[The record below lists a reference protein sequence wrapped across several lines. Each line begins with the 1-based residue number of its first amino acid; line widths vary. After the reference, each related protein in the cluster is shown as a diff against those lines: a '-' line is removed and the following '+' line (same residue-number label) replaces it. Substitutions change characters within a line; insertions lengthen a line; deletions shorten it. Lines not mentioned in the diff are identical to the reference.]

1 MVYLPW
7 TQERMWNIIRN
18 CKNVTFRMRNARKAA
33 RCTCPLIPLFK
44 RQVALIIGN
53 KAGAVVIESK
63 GIGLVFFQQF
73 PLFRTE
79 LGHVG
84 QSAAHGIWVIML
96 TAHAKDWVTI
106 PQSLLAACL
115 IKSQEKLL
123 LMGCDCARTHTVSF
137 DVCNFLIYYSIIYH
151 TLSLSLS
158 NSLHFSLHQVKS
170 KWI

>member
-1 MVYLPW
+1 MHGRP
-7 TQERMWNIIRN
+7 
-18 CKNVTFRMRNARKAA
+18 A

-44 RQVALIIGN
+44 RQVALIICN

-84 QSAAHGIWVIML
+84 QSAAHRIWVIML
-96 TAHAKDWVTI
+96 TVHAKDWVTI

-137 DVCNFLIYYSIIYH
+137 DLCNFLIYYSIIYH

-158 NSLHFSLHQVKS
+158 LIRCTLAFIK
-170 KWI
+170 